1 MTTKQTT
8 NVIASMLLVSM
19 LAGCANMPQ
28 QGGGRQRDTA
38 GGQSQDTDPCS
49 VGKSAL
55 AGAAAGALLGALLDG
70 KKGAVKGA
78 AIGGV
83 TGAVGCAIVNS
94 QSRQTRTAAQVDQD
108 YVRSRGAL
116 PREPQVVSYVPQ
128 LSSSVV
134 QRGSPVKIT
143 TKAELVNGSATPITD
158 VREELLVF
166 DSHGEQIKSGAKPLV
181 NRSGGRFEN
190 TFEVSL
196 PQDSSQGVYTLK
208 TNLYINNKLMARRD
222 MNTQL
227 VWNGQSAVLVA
238 SR

>member
-1 MTTKQTT
+1 MYSKQSTKA
-8 NVIASMLLVSM
+8 IASVLLAALV
-19 LAGCANMPQ
+19 AGCATVPQ
-28 QGGGRQRDTA
+28 QQGRQA
-38 GGQSQDTDPCS
+38 SAPEQDADPCS

-70 KKGAVKGA
+70 KKGAMKGA
-78 AIGGV
+78 AIGGAA
-83 TGAVGCAIVNS
+83 GALGCVAINA

-116 PREPQVVSYVPQ
+116 PREPQVVSYQPQ
-128 LSSSVV
+128 LSSNIV
-134 QRGSPVKIT
+134 QRGRPVKIT
-143 TKAELVNGSATPITD
+143 TTAELVNGTATPITE
-158 VREELLVF
+158 VREELVVF

-196 PQDSSQGVYTLK
+196 PEQASQGIYTMK

-227 VWNGQSAVLVA
+227 VWDGRNAVIVA
-238 SR
+238 GL